1 MSHARSIHAPES
13 DLSAETVIARSR
25 ELIPVLRERAQ
36 GADLERDLPA
46 ESIRDFLDA
55 GFYRILQ
62 PRRFGGYELGLRTF
76 CDVMINIARGCGS
89 SGWVLCLTSAHT
101 FHISAFPEEGQ
112 VEMYGEAGEFRAP
125 LIFAPQGTATPV
137 TDGYRLTGRWN
148 YNSGGEH
155 SNWVV
160 LSAVVPG
167 ATAEA
172 GPKDLVMACIR
183 RDDYDIFDNWHVMGM
198 RGTGSRQAVVD
209 DVFVP
214 DRRVISQTAWLAGDS
229 PGYAIHENPF
239 YRTPPMEVFSAE
251 LSSVCV
257 GLAESAIDAFH
268 ERAMTKTD
276 PFFPF
281 GALIEERSTQRRIG
295 YARGMVDAASAVLD
309 RQIND
314 QLALAEQARHK
325 PLVFTEEGRRR
336 AFMATQRVG
345 ILARDAIDILFEAS
359 GTSATQTGQPIERI
373 YRDMST
379 IRTHYLMDVDRT
391 AENWGATA
399 FGLEAHSPN

>member
-1 MSHARSIHAPES
+1 MLRKR
-13 DLSAETVIARSR
+13 AE
-25 ELIPVLRERAQ
+25 E
-36 GADLERDLPA
+36 ADRQRDLPQ

-112 VEMYGEAGEFRAP
+112 VEMYGDDGEFRAP
-125 LIFAPQGTATPV
+125 LIFAQQGTATPV
-137 TDGYRLTGRWN
+137 IDGYRLNGRWN
-148 YNSGGEH
+148 YNSGGEF

-167 ATAEA
+167 ATDEA
-172 GPKDLVMACIR
+172 GPKDLIMAAIR
-183 RDDYDIFDNWHVMGM
+183 RDEYTIFDNWHVMGM
-198 RGTGSRQAVVD
+198 RGTGSKQAVVD

-214 DRRVISQTAWLAGDS
+214 GRRVISQTSWLAGDS
-229 PGYAIHENPF
+229 PGYALHENPF

-257 GLAESAIDAFH
+257 GLAEAAIDAFH
-268 ERAMTKTD
+268 ERAMTKTS

-281 GALIEERSTQRRIG
+281 SALKEERSTQRRIG
-295 YARGMVDAASAVLD
+295 YARGLVDAASAVLD

-314 QLALAEQARHK
+314 QMLLAEQARHA

-336 AFMATQRVG
+336 AFMATQQVG
-345 ILARDAIDILFEAS
+345 ILSNNAIDILFEAS
-359 GTSATQTGQPIERI
+359 GTSATQIGQPIERI
-373 YRDMST
+373 YRDIST
-379 IRTHYLMDVDRT
+379 IRTHYLLDIDRT
-391 AENWGATA
+391 AENWGAIA